1 MNRCFIP
8 FDELKEHNI
17 DTIGGKAINLAK
29 LLQSGLP
36 VPQGYIVP
44 VHAYEA
50 FFEQNNLNTIIS
62 DYLEHTDFSAEDSI
76 TACEQ
81 SIKQAIYGAPIGP
94 SLEEEVTAALMHD
107 GRTLWAVRSSAVAED
122 LPEASFAGQQDSYL
136 NVRAPEVIE
145 HIKRCWASY
154 WNERAIA
161 YRHHAGIHQLESG
174 IAVVVQKM
182 VDSRTSGVMFTRD
195 PVNGGTDTIIIEAS
209 WGLGE
214 SIVSG
219 IVSPDLFTCDRKTG
233 ATLTRTISKKTKGIF
248 LADGKTTVV
257 TLPEDKQAQS
267 ALADEEIRALV
278 ALGMRIEEYFGSPQD
293 IEWAFE
299 GDTAYILQSR
309 PITTLSDESEIL
321 WTRAYGDE
329 YWADVTSPLF
339 FSILGEYL
347 TKYVNHEGSSI
358 MGYHEISDKQL
369 LRLHKGHIYFNSE
382 VLEEVF
388 TFNPKF
394 SRTKELLNYF
404 PEKDQERIA
413 NAKTKTARR
422 LWAEVRIM
430 ALDPDGSIFRTD
442 AAYKRWARDF
452 LDYARVFDAMD
463 LSTCSNQELHATFRD
478 MEQRYLKHYRLIR
491 YGMVTH
497 SIGTNLMVKR
507 WLVDWLGDKSGELYS
522 KLISGLHDNKTIQT
536 NIAMGRVSE
545 AFKQDSELCELLARG
560 DDAAVLAALGDPAH
574 AGAGSQFSLLME
586 EYGHRSHT
594 REIYYPRWKDDPTL
608 VLDVLR
614 ALVTSPSI
622 DYAAMETR
630 TREERL
636 ETEKRIFGRIAK
648 LKGGSIKK
656 PLFKVVLSFAQT
668 YLIFRENQRFY
679 LDHIL
684 SRWRRLFMEYGRRFA
699 LDGIIDEQNDI
710 FFLSKEEIFELAKT
724 PRRMQHTVSHRKAEF
739 EAYKSVLPPKF
750 LRGKVEFDDTVIRQD
765 HMLKITGTSASPGIA
780 SGTIR
785 VIDSIKNLSEVQ
797 DHEILVTSNTDPGW
811 TPVFVKLSG
820 LITETGGILSHGA
833 VVSREYG
840 IPAVTAVKGARELFR
855 TGQHVTIDGNEG
867 IIYITE
873 ESP

>member
-29 LLQSGLP
+29 MLQAGLP
-36 VPQGYIVP
+36 VPHGYIVP
-44 VHAYEA
+44 VRAYET
-50 FFEQNNLNTIIS
+50 FFEQNDLYGTIS
-62 DYLEHTDFSAEDSI
+62 SYLENTDFSIEESI

-81 SIKQAIYGAPIGP
+81 AIKQAIYDAPIGAG
-94 SLEEEVTAALMHD
+94 LEREVSQALPQGD
-107 GRTLWAVRSSAVAED
+107 STLWAVRSSAVAED

-136 NVRAPEVIE
+136 NIMAADVLG

-161 YRHHAGIHQLESG
+161 YRHHAGMPQLESG

-195 PVNGGTDTIIIEAS
+195 PVNGGTDTIVIEAS

-219 IVSPDLFTCDRKTG
+219 IVSPDLFSCDRETG
-233 ATLTRTISKKTKGIF
+233 STITQTISKKNKGIF
-248 LADGKTTVV
+248 LAEGRNMVV
-257 TLPEDKQAQS
+257 DLPPEQQVQP
-267 ALADEEIRALV
+267 ALTRDELRVLV
-278 ALGMRIEEYFGSPQD
+278 ALGTKIESFFGTPQD

-299 GDTAYILQSR
+299 GTVPYILQSR
-309 PITTLSDESEIL
+309 PITTLSEESEVL

-339 FSILGEYL
+339 FSLLGEYL
-347 TKYVNHEGSSI
+347 TKYVNHEGSAI
-358 MGYHEISDKQL
+358 MGYHEITDKQL

-404 PEKDQERIA
+404 PEKDQDRIA

-422 LWAEVRIM
+422 LWAEIRIM
-430 ALDPDGSIFRTD
+430 ALDPDGSILRTD
-442 AAYKRWARDF
+442 AAYKRWAREF
-452 LDYARVFDAMD
+452 LEYAKDFDAAD
-463 LSTCSNQELHATFRD
+463 LPSYSSKELYDTFRD
-478 MEQRYLKHYRLIR
+478 MERHYLKHYRLIR

-522 KLISGLHDNKTIQT
+522 KLISGLADNKTIRT
-536 NIAMGRVSE
+536 NIAIGHVAE
-545 AFKQDSELCELLARG
+545 AFKNDEELCALLSRG
-560 DDAAVLAALGDPAH
+560 DDGAVMAALASPDH
-574 AGAGSQFSLLME
+574 ERAGTEFFSLMDS
-586 EYGHRSHT
+586 YGHRSHT
-594 REIYYPRWKDDPTL
+594 REIFYPRWRDDPSL

-622 DYAAMETR
+622 DYEAMEAR
-630 TREERL
+630 TRRERL
-636 ETEKRIFGRIAK
+636 ETEQLIFKRIAA
-648 LKGGSIKK
+648 LPGGFLKK

-684 SRWRRLFMEYGRRFA
+684 ARWRRLFSEYGRRFA
-699 LDGIIDEQNDI
+699 ENGIIDSREDI
-710 FFLSKEEIFELAKT
+710 FFLSKEEIFDLAKS
-724 PRRMQHTVSHRKAEF
+724 PRSMRHTVSLRRAEF
-739 EAYKSVLPPKF
+739 DAYKSVLPPKF
-750 LRGKVEFDDTVIRQD
+750 LKGKVEFDDTVIRQD
-765 HMLKITGTSASPGIA
+765 HVLKITGTSASPGIA
-780 SGTIR
+780 SGTVR
-785 VIDSIKNLSEVQ
+785 VIDSIKHLSEVQ
-797 DHEILVTSNTDPGW
+797 EHEILVTSNTDPGW
-811 TPVFVKLSG
+811 TPVFVKLAG

-873 ESP
+873 ES